1 MSDTHDLRA
10 ESNQNR
16 INFLRNELSLC
27 FTLVSVAET
36 ERNSGNNEHAKASL
50 ADAEKGYATVKRVLS
65 DPKHAKHIND
75 QERRELT
82 EGMAEVR
89 RKLDDVTSQL

>member
-27 FTLVSVAET
+27 FTLASVAET

-50 ADAEKGYATVKRVLS
+50 ADAEKGYATVQRFLS

-75 QERRELT
+75 QEHRELT
-82 EGMAEVR
+82 KGMAEVR
-89 RKLDDVTSQL
+89 RKLDGLTSQL

>member
-1 MSDTHDLRA
+1 MSDTHDLQA

-27 FTLVSVAET
+27 FTLASVAET

-50 ADAEKGYATVKRVLS
+50 ADAEKAMLRCNGFCQIRTT
-65 DPKHAKHIND
+65 PN
-75 QERRELT
+75 
-82 EGMAEVR
+82 
-89 RKLDDVTSQL
+89 TSTIKNIEN